1 MKKRHMILAAAL
13 CIVASMIVFAIAKH
27 RAGALPRQSVAD
39 LRGQSLRE
47 RVKKNG
53 SVTSTAQ
60 PTNLRRYDDVE
71 ALAKDSN
78 VILIGT
84 VDQQNSHLLEP
95 AEKMVVTDFVVKV
108 NKTFKG
114 TVDSAPTI
122 TVRAPGGKVDFGDGT
137 FAEVK
142 LPEFW
147 NNPEVGKSYVLF
159 LEKRSADYYVL
170 RGGPQGTFEVTS
182 AGTIKP
188 EVREEDQLM
197 KRYNGVPARAFYEE
211 VRRVIK

>member
-1 MKKRHMILAAAL
+1 
-13 CIVASMIVFAIAKH
+13 
-27 RAGALPRQSVAD
+27 
-39 LRGQSLRE
+39 
-47 RVKKNG
+47 
-53 SVTSTAQ
+53 
-60 PTNLRRYDDVE
+60 
-71 ALAKDSN
+71 
-78 VILIGT
+78 
-84 VDQQNSHLLEP
+84 
-95 AEKMVVTDFVVKV
+95 MVVTDFVVDGT
-108 NKTFKG
+108 KTFKG

-137 FAEVK
+137 SAEVK

-159 LEKRSADYYVL
+159 LEKRSTDYYVL

-188 EVREEDQLM
+188 EVREDDQLM
-197 KRYNGVPARAFYEE
+197 KRYNGVLARAFYEE